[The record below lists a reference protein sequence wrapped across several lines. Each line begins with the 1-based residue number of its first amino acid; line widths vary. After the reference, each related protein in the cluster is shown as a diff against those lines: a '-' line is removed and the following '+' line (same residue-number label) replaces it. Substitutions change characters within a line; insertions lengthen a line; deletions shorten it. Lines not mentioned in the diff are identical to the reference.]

1 MNESPRSVK
10 DLILQNE
17 ALAEDN
23 DTLYKT
29 NEQLI
34 LEIRE
39 LKDQLDQQQHNV
51 ELNNSE
57 LYKIDEK
64 YYSLEELRAFIT
76 NCDKLARKTERQNR
90 FIKALKINN
99 SQLSVERNQLQN
111 ELDHIKSMSMFEF
124 GNKYASDESLE
135 ADGRAFAKSLLG
147 KPMTKTDIEEETFI
161 AEGEAEYERTW
172 NIADGDDF

>member
-1 MNESPRSVK
+1 MNESPRGVK

-29 NEQLI
+29 NEELI
-34 LEIRE
+34 LKIRE
-39 LKDQLDQQQHNV
+39 LKDQLDQQHNV

-57 LYKIDEK
+57 LYKIDGE
-64 YYSLEELRAFIT
+64 YYSLEELRAFII
-76 NCDKLARKTERQNR
+76 NCDELARQTERQSR
-90 FIKALKINN
+90 FIKALKLNN
-99 SQLSVERNQLQN
+99 SQLTVERNELQK
-111 ELDHIKSMSMFEF
+111 ELNHIKSMSIFEF

-135 ADGRAFAKSLLG
+135 ADGKAFARSLLG
-147 KPMTKTDIEEETFI
+147 KPMTKADIEEENFI

>member
-17 ALAEDN
+17 TLAEDN

-57 LYKIDEK
+57 LYKIDGE

-99 SQLSVERNQLQN
+99 SQLSVERNNLQN
-111 ELDHIKSMSMFEF
+111 ELDEIKSMSMFEF
-124 GNKYASDESLE
+124 GNKYASDKSLE
-135 ADGRAFAKSLLG
+135 EDGRAFARSLLG
-147 KPMTKTDIEEETFI
+147 KPMTKADIEEEEFI
-161 AEGEAEYERTW
+161 ANGEAHYEKF
-172 NIADGDDF
+172 AFLGDDF

>member
-57 LYKIDEK
+57 LYKIDGE

>member
-39 LKDQLDQQQHNV
+39 LKDQLDQQHNV

-57 LYKIDEK
+57 LYKIDGE

-99 SQLSVERNQLQN
+99 SQLSVERNNLQN
-111 ELDHIKSMSMFEF
+111 ELDKIKSMSMFEF

-135 ADGRAFAKSLLG
+135 ADDKAFAKSLLG
-147 KPMTKTDIEEETFI
+147 D
-161 AEGEAEYERTW
+161 A
-172 NIADGDDF
+172 